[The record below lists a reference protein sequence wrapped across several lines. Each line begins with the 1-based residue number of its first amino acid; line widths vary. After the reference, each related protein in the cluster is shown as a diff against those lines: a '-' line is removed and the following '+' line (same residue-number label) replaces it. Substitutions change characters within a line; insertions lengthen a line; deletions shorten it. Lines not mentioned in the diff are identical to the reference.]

1 MAEQKTLPNQQS
13 VLDFISKVEPEEKRS
28 DCLQLIGIMQL
39 ATGFEP
45 TMWGLSIIG
54 FGSFHYRYESGRE
67 GDSFLAGFSPRKQ
80 NITIYVTPGFGEY
93 ENLLEKLGKHKI
105 GKGCLYIKRLSD
117 VDEKIL
123 TKLITT
129 SAKHGREMH
138 H

>member
-28 DCLQLIGIMQL
+28 DGLQLIGIMQL

-45 TMWGLSIIG
+45 TMWGPSIIG

-123 TKLITT
+123 TKLIST

>member
-13 VLDFISKVEPEEKRS
+13 VLDLISKVEPEEKRS

-45 TMWGLSIIG
+45 TMWGPSIIG